1 MAAASRASKPRRST
15 ACGRGSGAVDGGSG
29 ELPGLPPCSRRSALH
44 AGRATS
50 CLPLPR
56 RCRGACRAGGVRVS
70 RPPAARLL
78 AACCIM
84 LNIHCKL
91 RWLRRSGRWRP
102 RPATEAQRG
111 RRSGGLG
118 VARCVAICA
127 LQRLQQCL
135 IGSHSPISS
144 REAQQTAMGP
154 SMSDAPD
161 LYAALGVARG
171 ATDIEVRGRSSGD
184 AGQGRQQPTAGAP
197 ARLPP
202 TAAAVPP
209 APKPLCSPVTLQH
222 YLGVLVK
229 LVRFTLLPL

>member
-1 MAAASRASKPRRST
+1 MAAAI
-15 ACGRGSGAVDGGSG
+15 GQM
-29 ELPGLPPCSRRSALH
+29 
-44 AGRATS
+44 ATE
-50 CLPLPR
+50 
-56 RCRGACRAGGVRVS
+56 A
-70 RPPAARLL
+70 
-78 AACCIM
+78 
-84 LNIHCKL
+84 
-91 RWLRRSGRWRP
+91 W
-102 RPATEAQRG
+102 PATEAQRG
-111 RRSGGLG
+111 RRGGGLG

-135 IGSHSPISS
+135 IGSHSPVSS

-202 TAAAVPP
+202 TSRRCPSGSP
-209 APKPLCSPVTLQH
+209 ASVQPCHSSALSRCADQTC
-222 YLGVLVK
+222 
-229 LVRFTLLPL
+229 